1 MVQTNTESEKVMLRL
16 PDGWRR
22 ALKIAAAM
30 NGRSMNAEIVQ
41 RLRPTIE
48 TTDAQRPQS

>member
-1 MVQTNTESEKVMLRL
+1 MKPKDEQVSLRL
-16 PDGWRR
+16 PGGWRR

-30 NGRSMNAEIVQ
+30 NGCSMNAEIVQ

-48 TTDAQRPQS
+48 AADAQRQ

>member
-1 MVQTNTESEKVMLRL
+1 MEKYEQISLRL

-22 ALKIAAAM
+22 ALKIAAAV

-41 RLRPTIE
+41 RLRPTLE
-48 TTDAQRPQS
+48 AADAQRPQS